1 MGGVSAS
8 PLLRDPLLRRL
19 ALAGAGVAL
28 ALLVFLLWLIWPFWQ
43 LSGQFAQRSLAQ
55 PSRLYGRPPR
65 VEVGALLPVARLV
78 EEIEAAGYREASPGE
93 APAPGRYRAS
103 ERLIA
108 VHLRPFPTPDGMARG
123 GRVEVEFSGRRVQ
136 KVRVGGQEVSA
147 ATLEPPLLHAYY
159 GPELRERRPVEVD
172 ELPEEVVQAVLAA
185 EDDRFF
191 RHGGLSLPG
200 ILRDAWVNLRGGE
213 VRQGGSTLTQ
223 QLVKNIYLTHERTLA
238 RKAQEA
244 VLALLLELRYDK
256 RDILQAY
263 LNEVYWGRSGA
274 VNLIGIG
281 AAARAYFG
289 KEAAQL
295 QLDEAA
301 TLAGMIRSPGETSP
315 VAHPEAARSRRDWV
329 LDRLGALG
337 WVEAEPLARA
347 RGRALRPA
355 PLVPPYR
362 RAPYFADAM
371 VLEARARFGVGALE
385 DAGYTLLST
394 LSSHDQALAEE
405 AVVWGLQAL
414 EKGWQKGKPGRL
426 QSALVSVDSRRGEI
440 LAYVGGR
447 DYGESQFD
455 RAGQARRQAGSA
467 FKPVVYAAAF
477 EARTASP
484 STLLE
489 DAPLTVTLA
498 RSVWRPRNDDDEFHG
513 WVSARVAL
521 EESYNVATA
530 RLGLQTGLERV
541 VALARA
547 LGIESPLQPVP
558 ALVLGA
564 FEVSPVELATVYATL
579 ANGGARPG
587 LHGLAAVLDRE
598 GAPLAGAPVPAPE
611 PVLSP
616 QSTYI
621 LNSVLQGVLDRG
633 TGASVRSQGVV
644 DALAGKT
651 GTTNGSRD
659 SWFAGY
665 APNRTTLVWVGY
677 DDNSSTR
684 LSGARAA
691 LPIWGRFT
699 AAVRPAGGYPMFPQ
713 PGGIATAVVDPETG
727 ELATERCPRVLTEVF
742 LDGQVPAQLCHLHG
756 GWFARALAPPP
767 GALPGEET
775 QPAPQARE
783 EESFR
788 TWLRRVLGR
797 REPPPRR
804 PQSPPR

>member
-1 MGGVSAS
+1 MPSSA
-8 PLLRDPLLRRL
+8 LLRDPVLRRL
-19 ALAGAGVAL
+19 ALAAAAL
-28 ALLVFLLWLIWPFWQ
+28 AVAFLGFLLWLIWPFWQ

-55 PSRLYGRPPR
+55 PSRLYGRAPR
-65 VEVGALLPVARLV
+65 VEAGALLPPARLV
-78 EEIEAAGYREASPGE
+78 EEIEAAGYREAARGE
-93 APAPGRYRAS
+93 ALVPGRFRKS
-103 ERLIA
+103 EKLVA
-108 VHLRPFPTPDGMARG
+108 VYLRPFPTRDGVARG
-123 GRVEVEFSGRRVQ
+123 GRVEVEFAGRRVQ
-136 KVRVGGQEVSA
+136 KVTVGGEEVSA
-147 ATLEPPLLHAYY
+147 ATLEPPLLHSYY
-159 GPELRERRPVEVD
+159 GPELRERRPVAVD

-200 ILRDAWVNLRGGE
+200 ILRAAWVNLRGGE

-223 QLVKNIYLTHERTLA
+223 QLVKNLYLTHERTLA

-263 LNEVYWGRSGA
+263 LNEVYWGRSGT
-274 VNLIGIG
+274 VSLIGIG

-295 QLDEAA
+295 DLGEAA
-301 TLAGMIRSPGETSP
+301 ALAGMIRSPGEASP
-315 VAHPEAARSRRDWV
+315 VAQPERARARRDWV
-329 LDRLGALG
+329 LDRLAALG
-337 WVEAEPLARA
+337 WVEGARLEAARA
-347 RGRALRPA
+347 GELRPA
-355 PLVPPYR
+355 PIVPPYR
-362 RAPYFADAM
+362 QAPYFADAM
-371 VLEARARFGVGALE
+371 VQEARARFGAADLE

-394 LSSHDQALAEE
+394 LSLHDQERAEE
-405 AVVWGLQAL
+405 AVAWGLQAL

-426 QSALVSVDSRRGEI
+426 QSALVSVDPRSGEI

-484 STLLE
+484 ATLLE

-498 RSVWRPRNDDDEFHG
+498 RSVWTPRNDDDEFHG
-513 WVSARVAL
+513 WVSARLAL

-541 VALARA
+541 VELARA
-547 LGIESPLQPVP
+547 LGIQSPLRPVP
-558 ALVLGA
+558 ALALGA
-564 FEVSPVELATVYATL
+564 FEVTPLELATVYATL
-579 ANGGARPG
+579 ANGGARPA
-587 LHGLAAVLDRE
+587 LHGLAAVLDPA
-598 GAPLAGAPVPAPE
+598 GAPLAGGAVPE
-611 PVLSP
+611 PEAVLSP
-616 QSTYI
+616 EATYL
-621 LNSVLQGVLDRG
+621 LNSILQGVLDRG
-633 TGASVRSQGVV
+633 TGASVRAQGVG

-665 APNRTTLVWVGY
+665 APSRTTLVWVGY

-699 AAVRPAGGYPMFPQ
+699 AAVRPPGGYPMFPQ
-713 PGGIATAVVDPETG
+713 PRGISTAAVDPETG

-742 LDGQVPAQLCHLHG
+742 LEGHAPRELCHLHG
-756 GWFARALAPPP
+756 GWFVRALAEPPAAPP
-767 GALPGEET
+767 GWESVPD
-775 QPAPQARE
+775 PQARQ

-797 REPPPRR
+797 RDPPPRR
-804 PQSPPR
+804 GPSPPR